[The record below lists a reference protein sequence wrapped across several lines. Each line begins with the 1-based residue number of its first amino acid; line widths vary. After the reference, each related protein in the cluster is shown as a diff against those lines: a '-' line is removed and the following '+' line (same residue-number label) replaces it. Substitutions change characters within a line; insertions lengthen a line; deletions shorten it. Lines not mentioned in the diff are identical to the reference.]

1 MPHHTSLYRAVS
13 QPVSESPVGAKV
25 QKRAGHQG
33 RILSSPV
40 LVKVQSHV
48 HSYHGENAHADQVKE
63 NLLQLSCHFTWR
75 LLFEDVD
82 IPDLEMRISEEVEF
96 LDIMST
102 VGMHNLLAYVKHL
115 KGQPEGALQSLK
127 EAEILAQREQLGK
140 RSLVTWG
147 NCAWV
152 HYHMGS
158 LAEAQTYL
166 DKVENICKEF
176 ASPFCYRMECAEM
189 DCEEGWALLKCGGRN
204 YRRAMACFAKAL
216 EAEPE
221 NPEYNTGYAVAAYRE
236 DFDDNNISLE
246 PLRKAV
252 RLNPA
257 DPYIKVYLALKL
269 QDVGETEGAERHIE
283 EALRSTSCQTYVFR
297 YAAKYYR
304 RKGCI
309 EKALQLLHNALQTSP
324 DSGYLHYQIGLC
336 YKQQMIQM
344 KMSRNRQT
352 RRQGSMQ
359 EMAEQAICEF
369 QKTVELRPTFEMAYV
384 SMAECQAEIHQY
396 EEAET
401 NFQKALNMQNLT
413 GHIEQDIHLRYGR
426 YQQYHQ
432 KSEDKAITHYLKG
445 LKIEETSY
453 AWRKLLNALEK
464 VAHRWVQQNVRPVES
479 TSLLGLVHK
488 LKGNMPEALLCYER
502 ALRLTGEMNPEF

>member
-1 MPHHTSLYRAVS
+1 M
-13 QPVSESPVGAKV
+13 
-25 QKRAGHQG
+25 
-33 RILSSPV
+33 
-40 LVKVQSHV
+40 
-48 HSYHGENAHADQVKE
+48 GENAGTDHVKE
-63 NLLQLSCHFTWR
+63 NLGQLSCHFTWT

-82 IPDLEMRISEEVEF
+82 IPDLEMRILEQVEF
-96 LDIMST
+96 LDVKSP
-102 VGMHNLLAYVKHL
+102 VGMHNILAYVRHL
-115 KGQPEGALQSLK
+115 KGQHEEALQSLK
-127 EAEILAQREQLGK
+127 EAEALGQREQLGK

-158 LAEAQTYL
+158 LAEAQSYL
-166 DKVENICKEF
+166 DKVENTCKEF
-176 ASPFCYRMECAEM
+176 ASPFRYRMECAEM
-189 DCEEGWALLKCGGRN
+189 HCEEGWALLKCGGQN

-252 RLNPA
+252 RLNPE

-269 QDVGETEGAERHIE
+269 QDVGETDEAERHIE
-283 EALRSTSCQTYVFR
+283 EALSSASCQTYVFR

-304 RKGCI
+304 RKDCI
-309 EKALQLLHNALQTSP
+309 DKALELLYMALQTSP
-324 DSGYLHYQIGLC
+324 ESAYLHFQIGLC
-336 YKQQMIQM
+336 YRQQMIQL
-344 KMSRNRQT
+344 KTS

-359 EMAEQAICEF
+359 EMAQRAISEF
-369 QKTVELRPTFEMAYV
+369 QKTVELRPKFDVAYV
-384 SMAECQAEIHQY
+384 CLAEVQAEIRQY
-396 EEAET
+396 EEAEA
-401 NFQKALNMQNLT
+401 NFQIVLDMQNLT
-413 GHIEQDIHLRYGR
+413 SHRKQDIHLRYGR
-426 YQQYHQ
+426 YQQFHQ

-453 AWRKLLNALEK
+453 ARRKLLIALEK
-464 VAHRWVQQNVRPVES
+464 VASRWVQQNVRPVES

-488 LKGNMPEALLCYER
+488 LKGNTHEALLYYER

>member
-1 MPHHTSLYRAVS
+1 MR
-13 QPVSESPVGAKV
+13 
-25 QKRAGHQG
+25 
-33 RILSSPV
+33 
-40 LVKVQSHV
+40 
-48 HSYHGENAHADQVKE
+48 ENAGAAQVRE
-63 NLLQLSCHFTWR
+63 NLDQLSCHFTWT
-75 LLFEDVD
+75 LLFENID

-96 LDIMST
+96 LDVMST
-102 VGMHNLLAYVKHL
+102 VGMHNLLAYVRHL
-115 KGQPEGALQSLK
+115 KGQNEGALQSLK
-127 EAEILAQREQLGK
+127 EAEALIQEESLGK
-140 RSLVTWG
+140 RILVTWG

-158 LAEAQTYL
+158 LAEAQSYL
-166 DKVENICKEF
+166 DKVENTCKEF
-176 ASPFCYRMECAEM
+176 ASPFRYRMECAEM
-189 DCEEGWALLKCGGRN
+189 HCEEGWALLKCGGQN
-204 YRRAMACFAKAL
+204 YRRALESFAKAL

-221 NPEYNTGYAVAAYRE
+221 NPEYNTGYAVAAYRQ
-236 DFDDNNISLE
+236 DNYDNNISLE

-252 RLNPA
+252 ILNPA

-269 QDVGETEGAERHIE
+269 QDVGEQDEAESHIE
-283 EALRSTSCQTYVFR
+283 EALSSTSCQTYVFR

-309 EKALQLLHNALQTSP
+309 DKALQLLHKALQTSP

-336 YKQQMIQM
+336 YKQQMIQL
-344 KMSRNRQT
+344 KTSRNT
-352 RRQGSMQ
+352 PFRRQGSIKELAQ
-359 EMAEQAICEF
+359 RAISKF

-384 SMAECQAEIHQY
+384 CMAEAQAEIHQY
-396 EEAET
+396 EEAEA
-401 NFQKALNMQNLT
+401 NFKMALNMKNLV

-453 AWRKLLNALEK
+453 AGRKLLTALEK
-464 VAHRWVQQNVRPVES
+464 VAERRVQQNVRPVES

-488 LKGNMPEALLCYER
+488 LKGNLHEALLYYER
-502 ALRLTGEMNPEF
+502 ALRLTKEINHEF

>member
-1 MPHHTSLYRAVS
+1 M
-13 QPVSESPVGAKV
+13 ES
-25 QKRAGHQG
+25 R
-33 RILSSPV
+33 
-40 LVKVQSHV
+40 
-48 HSYHGENAHADQVKE
+48 
-63 NLLQLSCHFTWR
+63 LQQLKCHFTWN
-75 LLFEDVD
+75 LIVGDESLDDFEDRVFNKD
-82 IPDLEMRISEEVEF
+82 EFQNSECKATMCN
-96 LDIMST
+96 I
-102 VGMHNLLAYVKHL
+102 LAYVKHL
-115 KGQPEGALQSLK
+115 RGQNEAALKCL
-127 EAEILAQREQLGK
+127 EDAEHFIQQQHPDQVEI

-147 NCAWV
+147 NYAWIY
-152 HYHMGS
+152 YHMGQLS
-158 LAEAQTYL
+158 KAQAYL